1 MAKVFLSLEIS
12 VKSASS
18 KDNINKLNSNN
29 IPFEEYEGEIYL
41 INKNVFDS
49 GVDLGSRE
57 YDKPYAKFC
66 MRLADTTDSSIYMG
80 EGSLDEEVLAVLYE
94 VFGDA
99 LEFQLTL
106 SCNSDWESISACII
120 FNEEEDKYY
129 CDTEVTESSEE
140 DDEEDEDDDELDGE
154 DEKKIKYQL
163 SELDV
168 QLHENSDKIIEI
180 KIAPGSGI
188 SEEIRAGDD
197 EVTLDCIM
205 GWNTGSFRYKIPAN
219 TLIKLLK
226 SKPFDDIN
234 SEDLNEFDFELI
246 KVEDGNLDFKKVNDI
261 DIENKNEIIE
271 SLKGS
276 KYEIDVEEEE
286 DKYFEIEQQMRALY
300 DNGDIYD
307 SEYTFGSLFSLEFD
321 DDEFG
326 SYFVDWHYSKNLF
339 TNAKRHYDDSDYEKA
354 IEVLQKYIAF
364 EDKKEGL
371 IDGLQL
377 IAESYEELEDYTN
390 AVHFYDEVIK
400 LDPTNDFYFSRKG
413 YCLKQDQKY
422 SEAEEAF
429 RKAVDLNPKNI
440 RAYMNF
446 GNVLNDQEKYTE
458 AIEVYNEGIK
468 KNPSQPKNT
477 ISLFWL
483 HQNKGHIYFDLNRW
497 EEAIESYL
505 TALEYDRNSGY
516 TYYNLGIS
524 YYNIDNYN
532 NSYNNFEIVHEKDPD
547 SKDSYSYYLKGECK
561 RMLDENE
568 QAIVEYDLSI
578 KQNNEEHTLHCNKM
592 KGVCYLEL
600 KDFSNAVDSFNKG
613 LKDKWSYQN
622 LGKAYF
628 GLSNYEAAMVNFNKV
643 IEIDANYKWGYQE
656 KGKTLFLLKKYQE
669 AEDCFSKV
677 IEIDPNYKWAYHEKG
692 KVFLKLNDHA
702 SALKT
707 FEKVIEIDPKYKM
720 VFYDLAFSYQF
731 MGMYEKAIDYYKKL
745 ISGNSAISWKENQ
758 NLLLHYNIIAAKNNT
773 PPSLK
778 SEEDLLKDTSDKF
791 LLEALLERG
800 KREHYDDEGAF
811 YPEISLIDLN
821 KVIEIDPKSY
831 KAYFFRAKFYLN
843 SDYSKFY
850 SIEKGTEDLKSCLEI
865 KRYTPALI
873 RYAGLISDF
882 DKKLMLITEAIELN
896 PEDAFAWQK
905 CGEILYNNEDYEGA
919 LEKFMKSN
927 ELESDGWSLQKIAK
941 TYAALKLNDEAIDFY
956 NKAIELVDWYEN
968 WMCELSQVYV
978 ETKQID
984 KAESS
989 ILKALNHYSIEKY
1002 YRQLYK
1008 ILCLK
1013 YPSDDYKSVLSDI
1026 SDFLDSCYFG
1036 WDNDS
1041 EKPSDLEYLK
1051 TYEEKLIF
1059 ENKSIFSFFKFLKGE
1074 TINHFIENGGYVAKL
1089 HLLKNQALKISLDH
1103 INKIISNSDYTVLET
1118 AISHQLVSSEML
1130 DEIIDANDNSYLYS
1144 YKLLGVCSNPNV
1156 TEKQIEKLKSNKYNW
1171 VKQKAYSVTKEFNG
1185 IDKSDRYVLLGL
1197 LNNPNLK
1204 STDHDYQKLL
1214 ESTSPYNFTYK
1225 LDGGGL
1231 GIEEYSVADIPEE
1244 DVYEGFLE
1252 VAPQDENWSD
1262 YIANDWYNYGDSEC
1276 GVTDYVGW
1284 VDVWSDDES
1293 NIAIP
1298 SFVSQ
1303 VQSWPKNEDE
1313 ISASVGEFVQRVS
1326 SGEKGEWDYHEF
1338 EMENEFRP
1346 ENLHPKYTDSERA
1359 IEGYEYQGEDDWFD
1373 IEGELSESRG
1383 SYTDIELLLGTES
1396 GLVNI
1401 YFEDIK
1407 NEMEDQ
1413 DLNPEDEADVKSYF
1427 QKLMKKEGIQKVD
1440 GKYKI
1445 HISESNFTLWE
1456 VEFVLTNSYDREKF
1470 SLEDARKDFYD
1481 KIGLN
1486 ALEDSDDDM
1495 LDDIVLT
1502 TEIQY
1507 FACDSGHGGNIVNDC
1522 INALKED
1529 SPGYGEME
1537 FEYRWNKLEHKNYI
1551 NEPDMKNYIEW
1562 ALKLSSYGEIIFEDG
1577 YLIGDDLSLIWDKF
1591 EEID

>member
-49 GVDLGSRE
+49 GVDLRSRE

-94 VFGDA
+94 VFGDT

-106 SCNSDWESISACII
+106 SCNSDWESISACIK

-140 DDEEDEDDDELDGE
+140 EDEEDEE
-154 DEKKIKYQL
+154 DEETY
-163 SELDV
+163 
-168 QLHENSDKIIEI
+168 HEEN
-180 KIAPGSGI
+180 
-188 SEEIRAGDD
+188 EE
-197 EVTLDCIM
+197 
-205 GWNTGSFRYKIPAN
+205 
-219 TLIKLLK
+219 
-226 SKPFDDIN
+226 
-234 SEDLNEFDFELI
+234 
-246 KVEDGNLDFKKVNDI
+246 
-261 DIENKNEIIE
+261 
-271 SLKGS
+271 
-276 KYEIDVEEEE
+276 
-286 DKYFEIEQQMRALY
+286 
-300 DNGDIYD
+300 
-307 SEYTFGSLFSLEFD
+307 
-321 DDEFG
+321 
-326 SYFVDWHYSKNLF
+326 KNLF

-354 IEVLQKYIAF
+354 IKVLQKYIAF

-371 IDGLQL
+371 INGLRL
-377 IAESYEELEDYTN
+377 IAESYEKLEDYTN

-400 LDPTNDFYFSRKG
+400 LDPTNDFYFSHKG

-422 SEAEEAF
+422 SKAEEAF

-440 RAYMNF
+440 WAYMTF
-446 GNVLNDQEKYTE
+446 GKVLNDQEKYTE
-458 AIEVYNEGIK
+458 AIEVINEGIE

-477 ISLFWL
+477 TSLFWL

-497 EEAIESYL
+497 KEAIESYL
-505 TALEYDRNSGY
+505 KALEYDRNSGY

-532 NSYNNFEIVHEKDPD
+532 NSYNNFEIGHEKDPD

-568 QAIVEYDLSI
+568 QAIIEYDLSI

-592 KGVCYLEL
+592 KGYCYLKL
-600 KDFSNAVDSFNKG
+600 KDFSNAVDSINKG

-628 GLSNYEAAMVNFNKV
+628 GLLNYEAAIVNFNKV

-656 KGKTLFLLKKYQE
+656 KGKALFLLKEYQE

-720 VFYDLAFSYQF
+720 IFYDLAFSYQF
-731 MGMYEKAIDYYKKL
+731 MGIYEKAIDYYKKL
-745 ISGNSAISWKENQ
+745 ISGNTAISWKENQ

-882 DKKLMLITEAIELN
+882 DKKLILITEATELN

-905 CGEILYNNEDYEGA
+905 FGEILYNNEDYEGA

-968 WMCELSQVYV
+968 WMCELSEVYV

-1051 TYEEKLIF
+1051 TYEKKLIF

-1089 HLLKNQALKISLDH
+1089 HLLKNQVLNISLDH
-1103 INKIISNSDYTVLET
+1103 IKKIISTSDYTVLE
-1118 AISHQLVSSEML
+1118 AAVSHHLVSTEML

-1171 VKQKAYSVTKEFNG
+1171 VKQKAYSVTKEFNN

-1197 LNNPNLK
+1197 LNNPNLN

-1214 ESTSPYNFTYK
+1214 ESTTPYNFTYK
-1225 LDGGGL
+1225 LNGGRV
-1231 GIEEYSVADIPEE
+1231 GIEEYNVADIPEE

-1252 VAPQDENWSD
+1252 VAPLDENWSD
-1262 YIANDWYNYGDSEC
+1262 YVRSDWHEYGDSEY
-1276 GVTDYVGW
+1276 GVTDYVDEI
-1284 VDVWSDDES
+1284 DVWSDDES
-1293 NIAIP
+1293 SIAIP
-1298 SFVSQ
+1298 TFVSQ
-1303 VQSWPKNEDE
+1303 VQSWPKNEGE
-1313 ISASVGEFVQRVS
+1313 ISASVGEFVQRVT

-1346 ENLHPKYTDSERA
+1346 ENLNPKYTDSERA
-1359 IEGYEYQGEDDWFD
+1359 IEGYEYDDSGDWID

-1383 SYTDIELLLGTES
+1383 SYTDIELKLETES
-1396 GLVNI
+1396 GLVDI

-1413 DLNPEDEADVKSYF
+1413 DLNPEDKADVKSYF
-1427 QKLMKKEGIQKVD
+1427 QKLMKK
-1440 GKYKI
+1440 
-1445 HISESNFTLWE
+1445 
-1456 VEFVLTNSYDREKF
+1456 
-1470 SLEDARKDFYD
+1470 
-1481 KIGLN
+1481 
-1486 ALEDSDDDM
+1486 
-1495 LDDIVLT
+1495 
-1502 TEIQY
+1502 
-1507 FACDSGHGGNIVNDC
+1507 
-1522 INALKED
+1522 
-1529 SPGYGEME
+1529 
-1537 FEYRWNKLEHKNYI
+1537 
-1551 NEPDMKNYIEW
+1551 
-1562 ALKLSSYGEIIFEDG
+1562 
-1577 YLIGDDLSLIWDKF
+1577 
-1591 EEID
+1591 

>member
-1 MAKVFLSLEIS
+1 MIQLDSEYIDKLKLLNDDLTDYIDIQDVLGDESEFLYSGFEDNGAIIEWSHDEI
-12 VKSASS
+12 
-18 KDNINKLNSNN
+18 L
-29 IPFEEYEGEIYL
+29 
-41 INKNVFDS
+41 
-49 GVDLGSRE
+49 
-57 YDKPYAKFC
+57 
-66 MRLADTTDSSIYMG
+66 
-80 EGSLDEEVLAVLYE
+80 EVLKNTIE
-94 VFGDA
+94 TN
-99 LEFQLTL
+99 QC
-106 SCNSDWESISACII
+106 SSDDKKFLDHLIS
-120 FNEEEDKYY
+120 F
-129 CDTEVTESSEE
+129 VG
-140 DDEEDEDDDELDGE
+140 DEEDEET
-154 DEKKIKYQL
+154 Y
-163 SELDV
+163 
-168 QLHENSDKIIEI
+168 HEEN
-180 KIAPGSGI
+180 
-188 SEEIRAGDD
+188 EE
-197 EVTLDCIM
+197 
-205 GWNTGSFRYKIPAN
+205 
-219 TLIKLLK
+219 
-226 SKPFDDIN
+226 
-234 SEDLNEFDFELI
+234 
-246 KVEDGNLDFKKVNDI
+246 
-261 DIENKNEIIE
+261 
-271 SLKGS
+271 
-276 KYEIDVEEEE
+276 
-286 DKYFEIEQQMRALY
+286 
-300 DNGDIYD
+300 
-307 SEYTFGSLFSLEFD
+307 
-321 DDEFG
+321 
-326 SYFVDWHYSKNLF
+326 KNLF

-354 IEVLQKYIAF
+354 IKVLQKYIAF

-371 IDGLQL
+371 IDGLRL
-377 IAESYEELEDYTN
+377 IAESYEKLEYYTD

-400 LDPTNDFYFSRKG
+400 LDPTTDFYFAHKG
-413 YCLKQDQKY
+413 RCLKQDQKY
-422 SEAEEAF
+422 SKAEEAF

-440 RAYMNF
+440 WAYMSF
-446 GNVLNDQEKYTE
+446 GNVLKEQEKYTE
-458 AIEVYNEGIK
+458 AIEIYNEGIE
-468 KNPSQPKNT
+468 KNPSQPKNAT
-477 ISLFWL
+477 SLFWL

-505 TALEYDRNSGY
+505 KALEYDRNSGY
-516 TYYNLGIS
+516 THYNLGIS
-524 YYNIDNYN
+524 YHNIDNYN
-532 NSYNNFEIVHEKDPD
+532 NSYNSFELAHEKDSD

-592 KGVCYLEL
+592 KGYCYLEL
-600 KDFSNAVDSFNKG
+600 KDFSNAVDSCNKG

-622 LGKAYF
+622 LGKAHF
-628 GLSNYEAAMVNFNKV
+628 GLSNYEAAIVNFNKV
-643 IEIDANYKWGYQE
+643 IEIDENYKFGYQE

-669 AEDCFSKV
+669 AEDCFSMV

-692 KVFLKLNDHA
+692 KVFLKLNDQS

-745 ISGNSAISWKENQ
+745 ISDGTSAISWKENQ
-758 NLLLHYNIIAAKNNT
+758 NLLLHYNIIAAENKT
-773 PPSLK
+773 PPYLK
-778 SEEDLLKDTSDKF
+778 SERELLKDTSDKF

-800 KREHYDDEGAF
+800 KREHYGYKGDDEGAF

-896 PEDAFAWQK
+896 PEDAFAWQEF
-905 CGEILYNNEDYEGA
+905 GDILYNNEDYEGA

-927 ELESDGWSLQKIAK
+927 ELESDGWILQKIAK

-968 WMCELSQVYV
+968 WMCELSEVYV

-989 ILKALNHYSIEKY
+989 ILKALNHYSQEKY

-1089 HLLKNQALKISLDH
+1089 HLLKNQVLNISLDH
-1103 INKIISNSDYTVLET
+1103 IKKIIFNSNYTVLET
-1118 AISHQLVSSEML
+1118 AISLQLVSSEML

-1144 YKLLGVCSNPNV
+1144 FKLLGVCSNPNV

-1197 LNNPNLK
+1197 LNNPNLN
-1204 STDHDYQKLL
+1204 STDNDYQKLL

-1225 LDGGGL
+1225 LNGGMV
-1231 GIEEYSVADIPEE
+1231 GIEEYSVGYIPEE

-1262 YIANDWYNYGDSEC
+1262 YVANDWYNYGDSEY
-1276 GVTDYVGW
+1276 GVTDYVGEI
-1284 VDVWSDDES
+1284 DVWSDDES
-1293 NIAIP
+1293 SIAIP

-1303 VQSWPKNEDE
+1303 VQSWPKNEGE
-1313 ISASVGEFVQRVS
+1313 ISASVGEFVQRVTS
-1326 SGEKGEWDYHEF
+1326 AEKGEWEYHKF

-1359 IEGYEYQGEDDWFD
+1359 IEGYEYDDSDDSID

-1383 SYTDIELLLGTES
+1383 SSKDIELMLGTES
-1396 GLVNI
+1396 GLVDI
-1401 YFEDIK
+1401 YFEYIK

-1413 DLNPEDEADVKSYF
+1413 DLNPEDKADVKSYF
-1427 QKLMKKEGIQKVD
+1427 QKLMKK
-1440 GKYKI
+1440 
-1445 HISESNFTLWE
+1445 
-1456 VEFVLTNSYDREKF
+1456 
-1470 SLEDARKDFYD
+1470 
-1481 KIGLN
+1481 
-1486 ALEDSDDDM
+1486 
-1495 LDDIVLT
+1495 
-1502 TEIQY
+1502 
-1507 FACDSGHGGNIVNDC
+1507 
-1522 INALKED
+1522 
-1529 SPGYGEME
+1529 
-1537 FEYRWNKLEHKNYI
+1537 
-1551 NEPDMKNYIEW
+1551 
-1562 ALKLSSYGEIIFEDG
+1562 
-1577 YLIGDDLSLIWDKF
+1577 
-1591 EEID
+1591 

>member
-66 MRLADTTDSSIYMG
+66 MRLADTTDSSISMG
-80 EGSLDEEVLAVLYE
+80 EGSLDEEVLAVLFE
-94 VFGDA
+94 VFGDT
-99 LEFQLTL
+99 LEFRLTL
-106 SCNSDWESISACII
+106 SCNYDWESISACIK

-129 CDTEVTESSEE
+129 CDTEVTGSS
-140 DDEEDEDDDELDGE
+140 
-154 DEKKIKYQL
+154 
-163 SELDV
+163 
-168 QLHENSDKIIEI
+168 
-180 KIAPGSGI
+180 
-188 SEEIRAGDD
+188 
-197 EVTLDCIM
+197 
-205 GWNTGSFRYKIPAN
+205 
-219 TLIKLLK
+219 
-226 SKPFDDIN
+226 
-234 SEDLNEFDFELI
+234 
-246 KVEDGNLDFKKVNDI
+246 
-261 DIENKNEIIE
+261 
-271 SLKGS
+271 
-276 KYEIDVEEEE
+276 EEEE
-286 DKYFEIEQQMRALY
+286 DEE
-300 DNGDIYD
+300 
-307 SEYTFGSLFSLEFD
+307 E
-321 DDEFG
+321 DEET
-326 SYFVDWHYSKNLF
+326 YHEENEEENLF
-339 TNAKRHYDDSDYEKA
+339 TNAKRHYDASNYEKA

-371 IDGLQL
+371 IDGLRL

-400 LDPTNDFYFSRKG
+400 LDPTTDFYFAHKG
-413 YCLKQDQKY
+413 NCLRQDQKY
-422 SEAEEAF
+422 SKAEEAF

-440 RAYMNF
+440 WAYMSF
-446 GNVLNDQEKYTE
+446 GDVLKEQEKYTE
-458 AIEVYNEGIK
+458 AIEIYNEGIE

-477 ISLFWL
+477 TSLFWL
-483 HQNKGHIYFDLNRW
+483 HQHKGHSYFDLNRW

-505 TALEYDRNSGY
+505 KALEYDRNDNSTGY
-516 TYYNLGIS
+516 THYNLGRS
-524 YYNIDNYN
+524 YYNNGNYN
-532 NSYNNFEIVHEKDPD
+532 NSYNSFELAHEKDSD

-568 QAIVEYDLSI
+568 QAIVEYDLCI

-600 KDFSNAVDSFNKG
+600 KDFSNAIDSLKKG
-613 LKDKWSYQN
+613 IKDKWSYQN

-628 GLSNYEAAMVNFNKV
+628 GLEEYESALKEFDKV
-643 IEIDANYKWGYQE
+643 VEEDAGYKWGYQE
-656 KGKTLFLLKKYQE
+656 RGKTHEKLGNDQLALK
-669 AEDCFSKV
+669 DFDKV
-677 IEIDPNYKWAYHEKG
+677 IELDPNYKWAYHEKG
-692 KVFLKLNDHA
+692 KVLLKLNDHA

-707 FEKVIEIDPKYKM
+707 FEKVIEIDSEYKE

-731 MGMYEKAIDYYKKL
+731 MGMYEKAIDYYKSL
-745 ISGNSAISWKENQ
+745 ISGNTAISWKENQ

-778 SEEDLLKDTSDKF
+778 SEEDLLKDSSDKF

-811 YPEISLIDLN
+811 YPEISLMDLN
-821 KVIEIDPKSY
+821 KVIEIDTKSHE
-831 KAYFFRAKFYLN
+831 AYFFRAKFYLN
-843 SDYSKFY
+843 SSYSKFY
-850 SIEKGTEDLKSCLEI
+850 SKEKGIEDLKSCLEI

-873 RYAGLISDF
+873 RYAGLILDF
-882 DKKLMLITEAIELN
+882 DEKIKLIGEAIELSPDN
-896 PEDAFAWQK
+896 AFAWQK
-905 CGEILYNNEDYEGA
+905 YGEILYENKDYEGA

-927 ELESDGWSLQKIAK
+927 EIESDGWSLQKIAK

-968 WMCELSQVYV
+968 WMCELSEVYV

-989 ILKALNHYSIEKY
+989 ILKALNHHPIEKY

-1026 SDFLDSCYFG
+1026 SNFLDSCYFG

-1089 HLLKNQALKISLDH
+1089 HLLKNQALKVSLDH

-1197 LNNPNLK
+1197 LNNPNLN
-1204 STDHDYQKLL
+1204 STDNDYQKLL

-1225 LDGGGL
+1225 LNGGRV
-1231 GIEEYSVADIPEE
+1231 GIEEYSVGYIPEE

-1262 YIANDWYNYGDSEC
+1262 YVANDWYNYGDSEY
-1276 GVTDYVGW
+1276 GVTDYVGEI
-1284 VDVWSDDES
+1284 DVWSDDES
-1293 NIAIP
+1293 SIAIP

-1303 VQSWPKNEDE
+1303 VQSWPENEGE

-1326 SGEKGEWDYHEF
+1326 SGEKGEWEYHEF

-1359 IEGYEYQGEDDWFD
+1359 IEGYEYQLGEGDWFD

-1396 GLVNI
+1396 GLVDI

-1413 DLNPEDEADVKSYF
+1413 DLNPEDEGDVKSYF
-1427 QKLMKKEGIQKVD
+1427 QKLIKQ
-1440 GKYKI
+1440 
-1445 HISESNFTLWE
+1445 
-1456 VEFVLTNSYDREKF
+1456 
-1470 SLEDARKDFYD
+1470 
-1481 KIGLN
+1481 
-1486 ALEDSDDDM
+1486 
-1495 LDDIVLT
+1495 
-1502 TEIQY
+1502 
-1507 FACDSGHGGNIVNDC
+1507 
-1522 INALKED
+1522 
-1529 SPGYGEME
+1529 
-1537 FEYRWNKLEHKNYI
+1537 
-1551 NEPDMKNYIEW
+1551 
-1562 ALKLSSYGEIIFEDG
+1562 
-1577 YLIGDDLSLIWDKF
+1577 
-1591 EEID
+1591 